1 QEIKL
6 AIQADYDRPDLI
18 ELSRL
23 DDAAFRQFFAG
34 TPVKRSGRDNFI
46 RNVLIALGNMAQP
59 EAVHIEAVEAR
70 LDDVSD
76 VVRASAVWALAQMD
90 IAAGK
95 TLAEKMRDDDS
106 ALVQQEVAALAGA

>member
-1 QEIKL
+1 
-6 AIQADYDRPDLI
+6 
-18 ELSRL
+18 
-23 DDAAFRQFFAG
+23 
-34 TPVKRSGRDNFI
+34 
-46 RNVLIALGNMAQP
+46 MAQP
-59 EAVHIEAVEAR
+59 EAAHIEAVEAR

-76 VVRASAVWALAQMD
+76 VVRASAIWALAQMD